1 MTTVARIERV
11 GYIGWRGIMGC
22 ESLTLH
28 ELMTGLVG
36 GPGAGKST
44 LLMTL
49 VYALLPDRRVMEIQ
63 PISDV
68 RDSQATGTDTL
79 LGRIDPQYGYAYVIL
94 EIITRHD
101 ERLVVGIHVE
111 AKDGQAHFKCWH
123 IRNAPETAAIEDLM
137 CVPDGDAIVYPD
149 RPALARHLAG
159 SGIDLLSCRSVG
171 EYCQLLYQAGILPSP
186 MTDLADRRLY
196 ANLLEATFRGGLSEE
211 IIHKLKDY
219 LLPPPTQLRDIV
231 QGLQECTN
239 EMLKTRRAVADATGE
254 LTLLQSTYGVGKLAV
269 RTALDGVRHDAHVA
283 SEEIRVKKADHANR
297 QLTRQELQ
305 TSVASAEE
313 MITATEELKAN
324 ALKRASADLKDLER
338 QKTALHTA
346 VIEAR
351 KKADHA
357 AGELRRYNAG
367 QELWKSVCDKHVSES
382 FDGLERRLK
391 ADIHSLQTHNLELEL
406 AMREL
411 QAQANRLAAGRASDA
426 SEHLAAQLGAR
437 TLQQSL
443 GHLPLDQ
450 ALEYEAS
457 LGGLVEGLV
466 GVSLDD
472 ITRLTP
478 ATDLPDM
485 FWLGEA
491 VPQSPATRQ
500 TGSWLIAELAGGHV
514 VVNRDKVPAFGD
526 DARKLQQ
533 AAIAMELEE
542 LTTRHGTTLLA
553 IERTEGKRMTL
564 WSNRE
569 MIAFYLDHRSDPAAI
584 AWASEDASKR
594 WRQCQSDYETIELAH
609 GGLADRI
616 AEIGSPFD
624 AQLKEIRRVVGVKRG
639 ALSRIERDIENIDDA
654 LAKASAVQESCQ
666 QEYALA
672 ADILGESL
680 GRFEQKSDPADEL
693 PRNVT
698 GVQAKRMTQLQ
709 NALGGDLASSMPSL
723 LDVNAEDRLSI
734 IRIWPELMKAVR
746 EIVSTDLADM
756 DGDDLINHA
765 LTRRATL
772 DSDLVRQENELR
784 INARN
789 LLLNIS
795 TSVRG
800 QKTKLEKLS
809 QFGQSIEFGNVTG
822 IQIALIPRRRML
834 DLLEQI
840 TDQPTLLAGE
850 RPIQEALNE
859 FFELQNSH
867 GKFDGDELLDYRN
880 YVDLVIQARRRTG
893 SWSPAVSLSGTEAI
907 GGGLAVALMLT
918 RSLAARGEMSGEGVK
933 VSQIRPLFA
942 VDEISRLNSAGQA
955 SLVEFAQREKF
966 QLLVTAP
973 AIEPKYG
980 CMLYALARRFDPD
993 ERLII
998 RGVRVADPDA
1008 HGTA

>member
-1 MTTVARIERV
+1 MTTGAKIERV
-11 GYIGWRGIMGC
+11 GYIGWRGITGC

-49 VYALLPDRRVMEIQ
+49 VYALLPDRRVMDIQ

-68 RDSQATGTDTL
+68 RDSQASGTDTL

-94 EIITRHD
+94 EVTTRHG
-101 ERLVVGIHVE
+101 ERLVAGIQVE
-111 AKDGQAHFKCWH
+111 AEDGKAHFKCWH
-123 IRNAPETAAIEDLM
+123 IRNAPDGADIRDLM
-137 CVPDGDAIVYPD
+137 CVPEGDAIVYPD
-149 RPALARHLAG
+149 LPVLKRHLAQ
-159 SGIDLLSCRSVG
+159 SGVDLLSSRSVG

-186 MTDLADRRLY
+186 MTDLNDRRLY
-196 ANLLEATFRGGLSEE
+196 AKLLEATFRGGLSEE

-239 EMLKTRRAVADATGE
+239 EMLKTRRTVTEATHE

-269 RTALDGVRHDAHVA
+269 RTALDGIRHDAHVA
-283 SEEIRVKKADHANR
+283 SEEIHRRNRDHSNL

-305 TSVASAEE
+305 VAIASAEG
-313 MITATEELKAN
+313 MITATEELKTN
-324 ALKRASADLKDLER
+324 ALKRASAELKELDR
-338 QKTALHTA
+338 RKTELHIASTDA
-346 VIEAR
+346 K

-357 AGELRRYNAG
+357 AGELSRYDAG
-367 QELWKSVCDKHVSES
+367 LKLWTSVCGKYTSES
-382 FDGLERRLK
+382 FDGLEKRLA
-391 ADIHSLQTHNLELEL
+391 ADIRSLQTHTVEIEL

-411 QAQANRLAAGRASDA
+411 QAEANRLAGGRASDR

-443 GHLPLDQ
+443 RHTSSQQ

-457 LGGLVEGLV
+457 LGGLIDGVV
-466 GVSLDD
+466 GVTLDD
-472 ITRLTP
+472 ISRLTP
-478 ATDLPDM
+478 SADLPDT
-485 FWLGEA
+485 FWLGNA
-491 VPQSPATRQ
+491 VPRLQATRQ
-500 TGSWLIAELAGGHV
+500 AGPWLIAELADGHV

-526 DARKLQQ
+526 EASTVRQT
-533 AAIAMELEE
+533 AIATQLNERM
-542 LTTRHGTTLLA
+542 TSHTTTLLA
-553 IERTEGKRMTL
+553 IEKSEGERTTL
-564 WSNRE
+564 WSNRDV
-569 MIAFYLDHRSDPAAI
+569 IGFYLEHRSDPAAI
-584 AWASEDASKR
+584 ATVSEDAGKR
-594 WRQCQSDYETIELAH
+594 WRQCQSDYAAMEQAH
-609 GGLADRI
+609 GALADRI
-616 AEIGSPFD
+616 AEIGSPFET
-624 AQLKEIRRVVGVKRG
+624 QLKELRRNVGDKRG
-639 ALSRIERDIENIDDA
+639 ALTRIERDIEHIDEA
-654 LAKASAVQESCQ
+654 LAKASAVLQNCQ
-666 QEYALA
+666 HEYTMA

-680 GRFEQKSDPADEL
+680 GRFEQDSDPAEDQ

-698 GVQAKRMTQLQ
+698 GMQAKRMTELQ
-709 NALGGDLASSMPSL
+709 HALGGDLASSMPSL
-723 LDVNAEDRLSI
+723 MEVNAEDRLSI
-734 IRIWPELMKAVR
+734 VRIWPELMKAVR
-746 EIVSTDLADM
+746 EIVSTDVADM
-756 DGDDLINHA
+756 DGDDLIEHA
-765 LTRRATL
+765 LARRATL
-772 DSDLVRQENELR
+772 DSDLARQENELR

-809 QFGQSIEFGNVTG
+809 QFGRSIEFGNVTG

-859 FFELQNSH
+859 LFELQNINC
-867 GKFDGDELLDYRN
+867 KFDGDQLLDYRN

-893 SWSPAVSLSGTEAI
+893 TWNPAVSLSGTEAI

-918 RSLAARGEMSGEGVK
+918 RSLAARGEMAGEGVK

-980 CMLYALARRFDPD
+980 CQLYALARRFDPD
-993 ERLII
+993 EQLII
-998 RGVRVADPDA
+998 RGVRVVSPDA
-1008 HGTA
+1008 